1 MSKAHARL
9 VASNNLSYSLSRKQ
23 AAIKK
28 QEEFLALMQKGYDDF
43 WEAAKIPK
51 HLIGRA

>member
-28 QEEFLALMQKGYDDF
+28 QEEFQAFIKKIEDAY
-43 WEAAKIPK
+43 WEAVKVPK